1 MALQDVNHLLKD
13 FDKTR
18 KMVKKMMRGGGKKGA
33 RMQMPPG
40 MGL

>member
-18 KMVKKMMRGGGKKGA
+18 KMVKKMMRGGGKKGP